1 MFRFYLPLFLKLF
14 MVLLC
19 VLFKS
24 NILSSFEYSRMRD
37 VRVRLKTTGAE
48 IKIARR
54 EGLLTINKIDII
66 R

>member
-1 MFRFYLPLFLKLF
+1 

-24 NILSSFEYSRMRD
+24 NILSSFEYSLMRD
-37 VRVRLKTTGAE
+37 VHVRLKTTGAE